1 MDAIVDMILQG
12 STTLDAPAI
21 VRLVVLCFALELFAT
36 ACGLLG
42 SITK

>member
-1 MDAIVDMILQG
+1 MDAVVDFILQG

-21 VRLVVLCFALELFAT
+21 VRLVVMCMGLELFAV

-42 SITK
+42 GMKK